1 MKIIRGKRGFTL
13 IELLIVIAILGTLA
27 VVVLIALNPLQQL
40 ARTRDAGRSSQMTQL
55 GHVLEA
61 YSTSH
66 NGEFPDPAGGFLTAL
81 QTAGEL
87 ENVPDPIANSDCT
100 EGTNEQ
106 SNICYN
112 ATDFEGAV
120 IWTDVEA
127 TANKQKCVVDCG
139 AGDPDASRWA
149 YSTVNGR
156 GGLVCGVTG
165 ALPTDTPLT
174 FCD

>member
-1 MKIIRGKRGFTL
+1 MKIIKREDGFTL

-61 YSTSH
+61 YSTTH
-66 NGEFPDPAGGFLTAL
+66 NGEFPDPASGGFLTL
-81 QTAGEL
+81 LETAEEL
-87 ENVPDPIANSDCT
+87 ENVPDPVANSNCT
-100 EGTNEQ
+100 EGTNVE
-106 SNICYN
+106 SEICYD
-112 ATDFEGAV
+112 AADFEGAV

-127 TANKQKCVVDCG
+127 NANKQKCVDAG
-139 AGDPDASRWA
+139 AAADDARWA

-156 GGLVCGVTG
+156 GGLVCDLTF
-165 ALPTDTPLT
+165 PTDAPLT
-174 FCD
+174 FVD